1 MHNSVIIG
9 LEQTVFLLLYE
20 QIVEPTGS
28 S

>member
-1 MHNSVIIG
+1 MHSSVIID
-9 LEQTVFLLLYE
+9 LELTVFLLLYE